1 MSALLQN
8 CPQMRVG
15 HDTLF
20 MAGFYRV
27 FLPYSICQ
35 ASNIGCQK
43 NPPNLQIGFTIGLKI
58 WLLPTSSFKNEDN
71 LHNSFGNLHKIA
83 ESWTYQSHTI

>member
-20 MAGFYRV
+20 MAGSYRV
-27 FLPYSICQ
+27 FLPYSIVKRVTLVVKRTPQ
-35 ASNIGCQK
+35 S
-43 NPPNLQIGFTIGLKI
+43 TD
-58 WLLPTSSFKNEDN
+58 WLYHRTQNMA
-71 LHNSFGNLHKIA
+71 IA
-83 ESWTYQSHTI
+83 DLLIQE